1 MSQNLP
7 ATSANSQIQS
17 QKPKSLLEYTET
29 KEEIQIVKCIQE
41 SIMIQKLQEL
51 TPLINV
57 VAKWRMYV
65 GLPKTDVSE
74 ELSLVADFLYKEYGY
89 LTVNEI
95 ELAYTLSVTNRL
107 REAEFFG
114 YFSPLYVGKV
124 LDAYL
129 YYRKITMADTIR
141 RRDRAMQEAKELANK
156 PTQEQ
161 QAKQMK
167 ELFKE
172 MYDRYK
178 SQGEIY
184 DPFSITYN
192 FLRRAKLYT
201 PTKEE
206 IEEAVKWGKEK
217 VQEIK
222 REKYAFV
229 KYNLNQEE
237 EEKRWSRT
245 WCVQKYFEN
254 VDISVLLNNIKPEF
268 FT

>member
-1 MSQNLP
+1 M
-7 ATSANSQIQS
+7 
-17 QKPKSLLEYTET
+17 EYTET

-192 FLRRAKLYT
+192 FLRRAKLFT
-201 PTKEE
+201 PTKDE

>member
-1 MSQNLP
+1 
-7 ATSANSQIQS
+7 
-17 QKPKSLLEYTET
+17 
-29 KEEIQIVKCIQE
+29 
-41 SIMIQKLQEL
+41 MIQKLQEL

>member
-1 MSQNLP
+1 M
-7 ATSANSQIQS
+7 
-17 QKPKSLLEYTET
+17 EYTET

-141 RRDRAMQEAKELANK
+141 RRDRAIQEAKELANK

>member
-1 MSQNLP
+1 
-7 ATSANSQIQS
+7 
-17 QKPKSLLEYTET
+17 
-29 KEEIQIVKCIQE
+29 
-41 SIMIQKLQEL
+41 MIQKLQEL

-192 FLRRAKLYT
+192 FLRRAKLFT
-201 PTKEE
+201 PTKDE

>member
-1 MSQNLP
+1 
-7 ATSANSQIQS
+7 
-17 QKPKSLLEYTET
+17 
-29 KEEIQIVKCIQE
+29 
-41 SIMIQKLQEL
+41 
-51 TPLINV
+51 
-57 VAKWRMYV
+57 
-65 GLPKTDVSE
+65 
-74 ELSLVADFLYKEYGY
+74 
-89 LTVNEI
+89 
-95 ELAYTLSVTNRL
+95 
-107 REAEFFG
+107 
-114 YFSPLYVGKV
+114 
-124 LDAYL
+124 
-129 YYRKITMADTIR
+129 
-141 RRDRAMQEAKELANK
+141 
-156 PTQEQ
+156 
-161 QAKQMK
+161 MK

-192 FLRRAKLYT
+192 FLRRAKLFT
-201 PTKEE
+201 PTKDE

>member
-1 MSQNLP
+1 M
-7 ATSANSQIQS
+7 
-17 QKPKSLLEYTET
+17 EYTET
-29 KEEIQIVKCIQE
+29 REEIQIVHCIQD

-192 FLRRAKLYT
+192 FLRRAKLFT
-201 PTKEE
+201 PTKDE

-254 VDISVLLNNIKPEF
+254 VDISVLVNNIKPEY

>member
-1 MSQNLP
+1 M
-7 ATSANSQIQS
+7 
-17 QKPKSLLEYTET
+17 EYTET